1 MKSIGILTLIP
12 SNLNDFISNN
22 LKKVFSNYV
31 IVNNY
36 YLSQLNP
43 GDVITDD
50 IIVVTAQ
57 SHARKAQKY
66 ISNHSRIIVLRRTL
80 PNNEIYKISAIPK
93 GTSVLVVNDSPEN
106 TNEAIAFLCQIG
118 ITHLNFI
125 PYDSRKEYKDVNI
138 AITLGEASF
147 VPPHILT
154 IIDVG
159 HRCVDITTFLSILNY
174 FNMDKKEIS
183 SRLIKYSDTVVTL
196 DTGIK
201 SHYKELF
208 MKNVQLDTVVNLSH
222 NGIVLTDENDF
233 ILLYN
238 KKFSQLFKID
248 DSVIGQHF
256 PTIFQSIVAQKFS
269 KEYVDELIEFQNR
282 SLLINSSKF
291 EYFGETA
298 GTYFEVQ
305 EVTRIRHLEQS
316 LAKKLHNKGLV
327 TRYTFTSIQAKS
339 AKMQECLHLAQRLAL
354 SDLTVLIMGES
365 GTGKELIAHSIHA
378 ASPRS
383 IYPFVAINCA
393 SVPESLLESE
403 LFGYEAGSFT
413 GAVKEGKPGLFEQ
426 ANNGTIFLDEIGDMP
441 LSLQVRLL
449 RVLQERQI
457 MRVGSRNVINVNIRV
472 IAATNKNLLN
482 EVQRGSFR
490 QDLFYRLNVLPIT
503 IPPLRERAEDILHLF
518 HFFMKQQNKK
528 VTFTQEAESQL
539 LKYRWPG
546 NVRELA
552 NAVAYISFMA
562 TDVVDV
568 CDLPAYILDINSDF
582 SMEFRYISTI
592 CDTEKVF
599 QVLSTFSQH
608 NAGGVGRK
616 SLEAECLQTGLVIT
630 ESEIRRLLSIFTKL
644 GWVNSNVGRGGSH
657 LTAKGLAFIDWMKR
671 YNTSMGQDES
681 NVGSFA

>member
-1 MKSIGILTLIP
+1 MKSIGILTLTP

-31 IVNNY
+31 TINNY
-36 YLSQLNP
+36 YLSQLTP
-43 GDVITDD
+43 CDVITDD

-57 SHARKAQKY
+57 SHVRKAQSY
-66 ISNHSRIIVLRRTL
+66 ISNRSRIIVLRRTL
-80 PNNEIYKISAIPK
+80 PNKEIYKISAIPK
-93 GTSVLVVNDSPEN
+93 GANVLVVNDSPE
-106 TNEAIAFLCQIG
+106 TTSEGIAFLCQVG
-118 ITHLNFI
+118 ITHLNLI
-125 PYDSRKEYKDVNI
+125 PFDSRKEYQNINI
-138 AITLGEASF
+138 AITFGEAKF
-147 VPPHILT
+147 VPRHIQT
-154 IIDVG
+154 VIDVG
-159 HRCVDITTFLSILNY
+159 HRCIDISTFLSILNY
-174 FNMDKKEIS
+174 FNIDKKEIS

-196 DTGIK
+196 DIGIENQ
-201 SHYKELF
+201 YKELF

-222 NGIVLTDENDF
+222 NGIVLTDKNDF

-238 KKFSQLFKID
+238 KKFSQLFEIY

-256 PTIFQSIVAQKFS
+256 PTIFHNLVSQDLSE
-269 KEYVDELIEFQNR
+269 EYVDELIEFQNR

-291 EYFGETA
+291 EYFSEPA
-298 GTYFEVQ
+298 GTYYEFQ

-327 TRYTFTSIQAKS
+327 TRYTFASIQAKS
-339 AKMQECLHLAQRLAL
+339 IKMQECIKLAQRMAL

-393 SVPESLLESE
+393 SVPENLLESE

-441 LSLQVRLL
+441 LPLQVRLL

-457 MRVGSRNVINVNIRV
+457 MRVGSQNVINVNIRV
-472 IAATNKNLLN
+472 IAATNKNLLD
-482 EVQRGSFR
+482 EVQKGLFR
-490 QDLFYRLNVLPIT
+490 QDLFYRLNVLPLT

-518 HFFMKQQNKK
+518 YFFMKQHNKK
-528 VTFTQEAESQL
+528 VTFTEEAKSLL

-568 CDLPAYILDINSDF
+568 GNLPAYILDSDTDF
-582 SMEFRYISTI
+582 SVEFRYISTI

-599 QVLSTFSQH
+599 QVLTILSH
-608 NAGGVGRK
+608 HHAGGLGRK
-616 SLEAECLQTGLVIT
+616 SLEAECFQAGFVIT
-630 ESEIRRLLSIFTKL
+630 ESEIRRLLSIFTKF
-644 GWVNSNVGRGGSH
+644 GWVNSQVGRGGSH
-657 LTAKGLAFIDWMKR
+657 LTAKGLAFIDWMQR
-671 YNTSMGQDES
+671 YKTIVSP
-681 NVGSFA
+681 